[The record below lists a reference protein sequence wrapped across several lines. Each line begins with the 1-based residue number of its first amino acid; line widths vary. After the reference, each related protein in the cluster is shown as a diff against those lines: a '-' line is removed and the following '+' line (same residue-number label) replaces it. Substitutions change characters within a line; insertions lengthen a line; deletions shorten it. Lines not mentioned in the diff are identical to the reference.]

1 MGLPT
6 IEVIFKQLARSAIKR
21 SERGVAAIIIRDD
34 TLRSDAITKKVYRS
48 SMDLISKDYTAE
60 NMRIIER
67 CFLVAVNKVI
77 VISLPTEGD
86 FKDA

>member
-34 TLRSDAITKKVYRS
+34 TLRSDAITKSV
-48 SMDLISKDYTAE
+48 
-60 NMRIIER
+60 
-67 CFLVAVNKVI
+67 
-77 VISLPTEGD
+77 SLFHGFD
-86 FKDA
+86 F